1 MSLQSYAKKK
11 LNMVLLLCFF
21 LSHGSSIVH
30 FPDQKKKTK
39 KAQQMQMR
47 FFLAAEKLKD
57 TL

>member
-30 FPDQKKKTK
+30 FPDQKKNK